1 MVKKK
6 EEVFQPSGDVSRV
19 QSLGG
24 RRWVRIFDH
33 HGKAHHL
40 AVVDDGAI
48 GELVLEIKSEN
59 EPIGNRIAA
68 ELAALGIETSDE
80 SEVPAGEPLSD

>member
-1 MVKKK
+1 MVAKG

-24 RRWVRIFDH
+24 KRWVRIFDH
-33 HGKAHHL
+33 RGKAHHL

-68 ELAALGIETSDE
+68 ELSALGIDVDASSD
-80 SEVPAGEPLSD
+80 